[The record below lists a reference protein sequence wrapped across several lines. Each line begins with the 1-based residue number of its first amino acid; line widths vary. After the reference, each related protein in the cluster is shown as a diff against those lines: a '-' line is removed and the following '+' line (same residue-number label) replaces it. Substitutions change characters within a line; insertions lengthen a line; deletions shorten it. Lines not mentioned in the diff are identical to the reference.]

1 MDYRPRWVGSFFWYN
16 KCMNYLEKKEKTN
29 EAMFYVVRHG
39 ETEAKTNPEEK
50 GGPLVSGRLNT
61 PLTAKGINEMFGV
74 GEKYKNTKFDIVY
87 ISPLTRSEQSAL
99 AFLKGAEQMHI
110 ELIEDGAI
118 IEINYG
124 PHEGKPA
131 SQVDLEKKAF
141 FGSDEGKKVDGLG
154 YKFPGLHPEFGEQE
168 SFREG
173 AERFS
178 NALKRLAKENLGKN
192 VLVISHSGIMRALQ
206 LTGKITSAGAEI
218 GKDLKFGEVIK
229 IKSDGESLELI
240 D

>member
-1 MDYRPRWVGSFFWYN
+1 MEN
-16 KCMNYLEKKEKTN
+16 NNLNTEQKEGVKETT
-29 EAMFYVVRHG
+29 FYIVRHG
-39 ETEAKTNPEEK
+39 ETEAKANPTEN

-61 PLTAKGINEMFGV
+61 PLTEKGISEMKKV
-74 GEKYKNTKFDIVY
+74 GEGYKNIKFDKVF

-99 AFLKGAEQMHI
+99 AFLEGAEQMHI
-110 ELIEDGAI
+110 ELVEDGAI

-124 PHEGKPA
+124 PHEGMPA
-131 SQVDLEKKAF
+131 SEVDKIKKAF
-141 FGSDEGKKVDGLG
+141 FGSEEGKQVDGLG
-154 YKFPGLHPEFGEQE
+154 YSFPGEHPEYGKQE

-178 NALKRLAKENLGKN
+178 SALKRLAKENPGQN

-206 LTGKITSAGAEI
+206 LTGKITNNGAEI

-229 IKSDGESLELI
+229 VTSNGENLELAQ
-240 D
+240 